1 MNQIMQFNLTD
12 IMPTKEAVLQS
23 QGISEGVTVKPR
35 IQALIA
41 EAMDIF
47 AKSAQPVGTIKEL
60 FRNDFET
67 VLRGEGQNAE
77 DTPIA
82 HIFPQA
88 DHLALF
94 ALTMGSD
101 VSLKIEELFKN
112 NDFALGS
119 MLDSVASLA
128 ADKAVEVCET
138 TFSENLRERHPD
150 SSDNHVLSYSP
161 GYCGWHIS
169 GQKRLFQFLQP
180 ERIGISLNNSFLM
193 IPLKSVTGVLI
204 AGKKEIHFFETDFP
218 FCSDCKTHSCRLRM
232 ISLVLA

>member
-1 MNQIMQFNLTD
+1 
-12 IMPTKEAVLQS
+12 
-23 QGISEGVTVKPR
+23 
-35 IQALIA
+35 
-41 EAMDIF
+41 
-47 AKSAQPVGTIKEL
+47 
-60 FRNDFET
+60 NDFQT

-204 AGKKEIHFFETDFP
+204 AGKKEIHFFETNFP

>member
-12 IMPTKEAVLQS
+12 IMPTQEAVLQS
-23 QGISEGVTVKPR
+23 QGILEGATVKPR
-35 IQALIA
+35 IQTLIA

-47 AKSAQPVGTIKEL
+47 TQCAQPVGTIKEL
-60 FRNDFET
+60 FRNEFET

-128 ADKAVEVCET
+128 ADKAVEVYET

-204 AGKKEIHFFETDFP
+204 AGKKEIHFFEPNFP

-232 ISLVLA
+232 KSLLIA